1 MSGTAAKTGDEAWVL
16 ANEFAQVRLSVDR
29 KGNGP
34 RLCVEDMQTGMTI
47 CLDSLVLAGL
57 VWATDDDLAVHVDP
71 DAPHVAAARGRVL

>member
-1 MSGTAAKTGDEAWVL
+1 MSCATVKNGEESWVL

-34 RLCVEDMQTGMTI
+34 RLCVEDMQTGMAI

-71 DAPHVAAARGRVL
+71 DAPHAAAAKSRG